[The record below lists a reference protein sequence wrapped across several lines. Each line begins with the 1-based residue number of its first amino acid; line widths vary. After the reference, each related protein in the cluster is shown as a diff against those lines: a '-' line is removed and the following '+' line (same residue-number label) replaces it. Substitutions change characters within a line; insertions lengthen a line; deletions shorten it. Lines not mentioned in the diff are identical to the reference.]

1 MSSRI
6 RWVIL
11 ALSIVGFGFATA
23 SAWVH
28 YKVLTDPSYVSP
40 CDISVTFN
48 CTQVYLSRFGSIGG
62 IPVALGGMVWFG
74 LTALISGLAQ
84 PTDTRSPA
92 AGYLLVLAVIGMAS
106 VLYLGYASFA
116 VLRTGCLLC
125 IGTYVSVAGI
135 FIASVMS
142 RSVPMTELPV
152 RVSSDLR
159 AAFGRPVALVLA
171 MLYLAGVVGAVAL
184 FPREE
189 DLVAR
194 RAADAA
200 STPAPSADAQQDF
213 ATAWAQQPRQNLG
226 TAPDGAKV
234 VIVKFND
241 FECPACRQYELHY
254 KPSIEKFAASHPK
267 EVQYIVK
274 DWPWNSACNF
284 NTMSTIPGHEAA
296 CDAAAAARMAKDR
309 GKYDEMVEWIY
320 ANQGT
325 SSAELRAATQ
335 RILGVT
341 DFDREYAQKLPDI
354 RRDIAD
360 GGALGINSTP
370 TYFINGVRLPGDRM
384 PLQYFELAI
393 NLELQSGQ

>member
-6 RWVIL
+6 RWVIF
-11 ALSIVGFGFATA
+11 ALSLVGFGFATA

-28 YKVLTDPSYVSP
+28 YKVLTDPAYISP
-40 CDISVTFN
+40 CDISTTFN
-48 CTQVYLSRFGSIGG
+48 CTQVYLSRFGSVGG
-62 IPVALGGMVWFG
+62 VPVALGGMVWFG

-84 PTDTRSPA
+84 PTESRSAA
-92 AGYLLVLAVIGMAS
+92 AGYLLALAVIGMGC

-125 IGTYVSVAGI
+125 IGTYISVAGI
-135 FIASVMS
+135 FVASLMS
-142 RSVPMTELPV
+142 RSVPFAELPV

-159 AAFGRPVALVLA
+159 AAFGRPVALVLVI
-171 MLYLAGVVGAVAL
+171 LYLAGAVGAVAL

-189 DLVAR
+189 ELTAR
-194 RAADAA
+194 RAAEAA
-200 STPAPSADAQQDF
+200 TAPAPGADAQQDF
-213 ATAWAQQPRQNLG
+213 ATAWAQQPRQDLG
-226 TAPDGAKV
+226 SDPDGAKV

-241 FECPACRQYELHY
+241 YECPACRQYEVHY
-254 KPSIEKFAASHPK
+254 KPIIEKFAASHPK
-267 EVQYIVK
+267 EVKYVVK

-296 CDAAAAARMAKDR
+296 CDAAAAVRMARDR
-309 GKYDEMVEWIY
+309 GKYAEMVEWIY

-325 SSAELRAATQ
+325 SPAELRAATQ
-335 RILGVT
+335 RIVGVT

-360 GGALGINSTP
+360 GGVLGINSTP
-370 TYFINGVRLPGDRM
+370 TYFINGVRLPGGMM

-393 NLELQSGQ
+393 NLELQNAQ